1 MTLIANPRRA
11 SDVDQYI
18 AARIREWRIARQITQ
33 MELGEALG
41 VTFQQVQKYENGRN
55 RITGGR
61 LDDIA
66 RALEI
71 TVAELMPPGD
81 GEPDRKPDPVRTM
94 LANRADR
101 ALLER
106 IAALSTAQRAALLPI
121 VTAID
126 TGARA

>member
-11 SDVDQYI
+11 SAVDQHI
-18 AARIREWRIARQITQ
+18 AKRIREWRIARQITQ
-33 MELGEALG
+33 MELGDSLG

-66 RALEI
+66 RALDI
-71 TVAELMPPGD
+71 TVAELMPTKE
-81 GEPDRKPDPVRTM
+81 GEPDRKTDPVRTM

-106 IAALSTAQRAALLPI
+106 IAALSATQRAALLPI